1 MVIALWVMS
10 PKTVFWYVHVP
21 LNFKLEL
28 LPQHIIYFC
37 FCEKGP
43 YQWALPVPQT
53 GIRANIGRTKAVWNG
68 NRVQWAQNMQYI
80 WSKKSAVMHKDPEAQ
95 VMPSRRKSPIC
106 APRPKKERNN
116 HGQSRNRSLCRVLP
130 THGIC
135 RLKSLINVL
144 NTQGYLLWRHW
155 QMTDACIFSLLRPA
169 EFAPF

>member
-1 MVIALWVMS
+1 MVMALWVMS
-10 PKTVFWYVHVP
+10 PKTCSCS
-21 LNFKLEL
+21 FKLEVQL
-28 LPQHIIYFC
+28 HVIYFC
-37 FCEKGP
+37 FCETGP
-43 YQWALPVPQT
+43 YQWALPVPQALGQKLEEQKLYET
-53 GIRANIGRTKAVWNG
+53 ETACNRHKTCNI
-68 NRVQWAQNMQYI
+68 YDH
-80 WSKKSAVMHKDPEAQ
+80 KKCAVMHKDPEAQ

-155 QMTDACIFSLLRPA
+155 QMTDACIFSLRPA